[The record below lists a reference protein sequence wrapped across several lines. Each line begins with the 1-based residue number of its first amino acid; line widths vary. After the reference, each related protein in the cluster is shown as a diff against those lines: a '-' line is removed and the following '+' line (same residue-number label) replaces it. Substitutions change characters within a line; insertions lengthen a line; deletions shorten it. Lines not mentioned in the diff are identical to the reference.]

1 MHDQNRDTNLY
12 YYSNF
17 EVSEVGI
24 GNWELGIGNWELGI
38 GNWELGIG
46 NWELGIGNFLLI
58 AITKTVC
65 STDLSPHYERILM
78 RLIDRT

>member
-46 NWELGIGNFLLI
+46 NWELGIGNSLDCHNKNGL
-58 AITKTVC
+58 
-65 STDLSPHYERILM
+65 
-78 RLIDRT
+78 

>member
-24 GNWELGIGNWELGI
+24 GNFGNWELGIGNWELGI

-46 NWELGIGNFLLI
+46 NWELGIGNW
-58 AITKTVC
+58 
-65 STDLSPHYERILM
+65 
-78 RLIDRT
+78 